1 MTSEKEQWLQS
12 LRENAVR
19 SEASWWTTF
28 WLSFWLGYF
37 GADRFYLNSPI
48 LGLLKLLTVGGLG
61 LWWLADLILL
71 SANRMHDD
79 NGGVV
84 RRPF

>member
-12 LRENAVR
+12 LKENAGR
-19 SEASWWTTF
+19 SEANWWTTF
-28 WLSFWLGYF
+28 LLSFWLGYF
-37 GADRFYLNSPI
+37 GADRFYLNSPM
-48 LGLLKLLTVGGLG
+48 LGVLKLITVGGLG

-71 SANRMHDD
+71 CANRMHDD

-84 RRPF
+84 CRPF

>member
-1 MTSEKEQWLQS
+1 MTTEKDRWLQS
-12 LRENAVR
+12 LKKNAGL
-19 SEASWWTTF
+19 SGANWWTTF
-28 WLSFWLGYF
+28 WLSFWLGYL
-37 GADRFYLNSPI
+37 GADRFYLNSPM
-48 LGLLKLLTVGGLG
+48 LGFLKLVTVGGLG

-71 SANRMHDD
+71 CANQMHDD